1 MQVGDYVRTDKGLIA
16 KYIGINKKYK
26 WHLFDGNI
34 QWFYE
39 YYRQEIDFEDWK
51 EFIEEDVVKSSPNI
65 IDLIEVGDYVNGYL
79 IDYIDSERRYLRSER
94 PYREDSSMYKDL
106 IEKGRNYNQCL
117 HFFAEDIKS
126 IVTKEQFEKMEYKV
140 GVDKK

>member
-1 MQVGDYVRTDKGLIA
+1 MKNKLEVGMYVRTNE
-16 KYIGINKKYK
+16 GIKKIEDYNYHKELPDNHLDFNKHHIYK
-26 WHLFDGNI
+26 QDI
-34 QWFYE
+34 
-39 YYRQEIDFEDWK
+39 I
-51 EFIEEDVVKSSPNI
+51 KSSNNI

-94 PYREDSSMYKDL
+94 PYREDSTMYKDL

-126 IVTKEQFEKMEYKV
+126 IVTKEKLKSVEYEV
-140 GVDKK
+140 

>member
-1 MQVGDYVRTDKGLIA
+1 MEIGDYVRTRDGIISKIEDNFNTTMCISTDRG
-16 KYIGINKKYK
+16 KY
-26 WHLFDGNI
+26 H
-34 QWFYE
+34 YE
-39 YYRQEIDFEDWK
+39 YFDI
-51 EFIEEDVVKSSPNI
+51 IKSSPNI

-94 PYREDSSMYKDL
+94 PYREDSTMYKDL

-126 IVTKEQFEKMEYKV
+126 IVTKEMFEQMEYKI
-140 GVDKK
+140 D